1 MKFFSHFY
9 SISTCYLFCYIYNHA
24 LIFFLAFSN
33 KQLYLHNLCFFNPVN
48 STLDTQAVDMF
59 AHSVRS
65 EDFRIDIIFRNSR
78 KSLDFKPFSLPI
90 YFPLTSILRT
100 QRALSPETNP
110 PAALSAPHT
119 PFPATPHNLLQP
131 LPDDRK
137 S

>member
-1 MKFFSHFY
+1 MGRDECAKLIYARKPRRIGLFSPHF
-9 SISTCYLFCYIYNHA
+9 
-24 LIFFLAFSN
+24 
-33 KQLYLHNLCFFNPVN
+33 
-48 STLDTQAVDMF
+48 
-59 AHSVRS
+59 
-65 EDFRIDIIFRNSR
+65 
-78 KSLDFKPFSLPI
+78 
-90 YFPLTSILRT
+90 LTAEPRT